1 VKQINYKLKVKV
13 IKRFDCTTVFISDNQ
28 YDN

>member
-1 VKQINYKLKVKV
+1 VKQINYKLIV

-28 YDN
+28 YDS